1 MHEVVIVLE
10 AWGQDGPQVEV
21 FDAQLGGDRGRPGA
35 DQRHQGKA
43 QHRPERPIEEVAH
56 RHGIAPEDQARG
68 DFYAADLARRTAHLM
83 ALGSRRWDAM
93 AAVGDAY
100 VRFVASPGASPTLR
114 PEARRIYCSAL
125 FRAHQQ
131 GSIEGVLRV
140 SEALAALG
148 DKEVA
153 REGLAMAA
161 AMAAAASHGPYDA
174 ARAEALTERLDNQA
188 SSHEESARDLGA
200 PAASAVTWTR

>member
-1 MHEVVIVLE
+1 MMPNRTRAKGFAPVLLVGMMMVVAVALPACGAKRGDPPAASSDQYIQ
-10 AWGQDGPQVEV
+10 AMD
-21 FDAQLGGDRGRPGA
+21 DAL
-35 DQRHQGKA
+35 
-43 QHRPERPIEEVAH
+43 
-56 RHGIAPEDQARG
+56 ARG

-100 VRFVASPGASPTLR
+100 VRFAASPGASPTLR
-114 PEARRIYCSAL
+114 LEARRIYRSAL

-140 SEALAALG
+140 SEAFAALG

-161 AMAAAASHGPYDA
+161 AMAAASHGPYDA

-188 SSHEESARDLGA
+188 SSDEESARDLGA
-200 PAASAVTWTR
+200 PAASTVTWTR

>member
-1 MHEVVIVLE
+1 MPNRTRARGFAPVLVVGMMMVAAVALAACGAKRGDPSAASSDQYIQ
-10 AWGQDGPQVEV
+10 AMD
-21 FDAQLGGDRGRPGA
+21 DAL
-35 DQRHQGKA
+35 
-43 QHRPERPIEEVAH
+43 
-56 RHGIAPEDQARG
+56 ARG

-161 AMAAAASHGPYDA
+161 AMAAASHGPYDA
-174 ARAEALTERLDNQA
+174 ARAQALTERLDNQA

>member
-1 MHEVVIVLE
+1 MMPNRTRARGFASVLVVGMMMVVAVALP
-10 AWGQDGPQVEV
+10 ACGAKRGDPSAAPWGEYIQAMD
-21 FDAQLGGDRGRPGA
+21 DAL
-35 DQRHQGKA
+35 
-43 QHRPERPIEEVAH
+43 
-56 RHGIAPEDQARG
+56 ARG